1 MQYYKESE
9 ETGQA
14 FSLEDALVHLR
25 DMRAEVKPMLDA
37 IASQERQIKAH
48 VLESGEVAEVDGAS
62 VSIRKGYT
70 RTSWDSR
77 ALKGYAVVHP
87 EIEQFKTEKEI
98 GPAAVI
104 KIK

>member
-37 IASQERQIKAH
+37 H
-48 VLESGEVAEVDGAS
+48 AEMAEAD
-62 VSIRKGYT
+62 
-70 RTSWDSR
+70 D
-77 ALKGYAVVHP
+77 L
-87 EIEQFKTEKEI
+87 
-98 GPAAVI
+98 AATMDDATVYGQ
-104 KIK
+104 